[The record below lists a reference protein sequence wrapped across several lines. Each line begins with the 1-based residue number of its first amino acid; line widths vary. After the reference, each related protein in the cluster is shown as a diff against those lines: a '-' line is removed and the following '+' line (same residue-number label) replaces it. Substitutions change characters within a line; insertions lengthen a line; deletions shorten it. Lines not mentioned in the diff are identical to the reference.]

1 MKNIFS
7 PFFAAYNDSVK
18 RGNPFTKEEVVSNF
32 TNGRTS
38 SLKHLD
44 HWELQE
50 LTRTL
55 RQLSPPPSGGGRE
68 GAEKADK
75 MRKAIIAIFK
85 SMNRT
90 TEDAKAWAEK
100 QGVKGLKKAF
110 NEYTTGDL
118 YILIGIAEKIKS
130 DWQKSIRKQVQKLGN
145 E

>member
-1 MKNIFS
+1 MKNKYA
-7 PFFAAYNDSVK
+7 PFFAAYNDSKK
-18 RGNPFTKEEVVSNF
+18 RGNPSPKEEVVCNF

-38 SLKHLD
+38 SLKELD

-50 LTRTL
+50 LTRSL
-55 RQLSPPPSGGGRE
+55 RQLAPPVVP
-68 GAEKADK
+68 ANQEKADK

-90 TEDAKAWAEK
+90 TGDAKAWAEK